1 MAEKNPR
8 LGPTRPTGAK
18 SSRLTPTRALGP
30 SLPSR
35 GPSTVPQRDL
45 APTPAPAPMAAMDYT
60 GGYDGGGG
68 GAAGFAAPTMGV
80 SEDDYLAGNASY
92 QATLAALN
100 AALKNYET
108 DVEAQKKKYDVDYE
122 TSLGTLGYTRPVGTE
137 GAPDY
142 KPGAWNLTDAN
153 TASGKSYQ
161 SQLGDFASR
170 GLLQSSLYDRARN
183 DLMDQLNKQLTS
195 VNTAR
200 TNFMDDLTR
209 QLTGYKTEDTQK
221 RQQARMEALASM
233 AAV

>member
-1 MAEKNPR
+1 MAERNPPR
-8 LGPTRPTGAK
+8 IGPTV
-18 SSRLTPTRALGP
+18 PTRQAPKISLGSNARTKDTRSVP
-30 SLPSR
+30 S
-35 GPSTVPQRDL
+35 V
-45 APTPAPAPMAAMDYT
+45 TPAPVMDYT
-60 GGYDGGGG
+60 GGYDSGAYNGGVGDVS
-68 GAAGFAAPTMGV
+68 GFAAPAPAI
-80 SEDDYLAGNASY
+80 SEEDYLAGNASY